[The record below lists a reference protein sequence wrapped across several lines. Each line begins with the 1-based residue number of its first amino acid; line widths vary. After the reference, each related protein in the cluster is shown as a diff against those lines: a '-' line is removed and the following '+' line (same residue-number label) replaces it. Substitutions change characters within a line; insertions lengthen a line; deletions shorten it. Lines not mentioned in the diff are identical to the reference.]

1 MSATPPDTSRRG
13 AGRQGRD
20 SRILRLCVYAACLIA
35 ITLFGG
41 CNRPDPPDP
50 VAEGQRLYT
59 IYCLGCHSLDP
70 AGPTA
75 LGPPLAGIGTRAA
88 NNSEGLS
95 AAEWLRREIVDPDA
109 ALTPGYP
116 AGLMPRTYGSDF
128 RPAQIEALVAYL
140 LGVE

>member
-1 MSATPPDTSRRG
+1 MRHNGDYIAT
-13 AGRQGRD
+13 Q
-20 SRILRLCVYAACLIA
+20 RLWVCTAILIA
-35 ITLFGG
+35 IVMFGG

-75 LGPPLAGIGTRAA
+75 LGPPLAGISARAA
-88 NNSEGLS
+88 NNREGLS
-95 AAEWLRREIVDPDA
+95 AAEWLRREIVEPDA
-109 ALTPGYP
+109 VLTPGYP
-116 AGLMPRTYGSDF
+116 AGLMPRTYGQDF

-140 LGVE
+140 MGVE

>member
-1 MSATPPDTSRRG
+1 MSATPQDTSRKVVSW
-13 AGRQGRD
+13 QGRD
-20 SRILRLCVYAACLIA
+20 AHILRLSVYIACLIA
-35 ITLFGG
+35 IALFSG
-41 CNRPDPPDP
+41 CNRPAPPDP

-75 LGPPLAGIGTRAA
+75 LGPPLAGIGARAA

-109 ALTPGYP
+109 VLTPGYP
-116 AGLMPRTYGSDF
+116 AGLMPRTYGNDF

-140 LGVE
+140 LGGE

>member
-1 MSATPPDTSRRG
+1 MGYNSACIATK
-13 AGRQGRD
+13 
-20 SRILRLCVYAACLIA
+20 RLWVCAAILIA
-35 ITLFGG
+35 IVMFGG

-75 LGPPLAGIGTRAA
+75 LGPPLAGIGARAA
-88 NNSEGLS
+88 NNGEGLS

-109 ALTPGYP
+109 VLTPGYP
-116 AGLMPRTYGSDF
+116 AGLMPRTYGQDL

-140 LGVE
+140 MGVE

>member
-1 MSATPPDTSRRG
+1 MSATPSDTNRRSTS
-13 AGRQGRD
+13 RQGRD
-20 SRILRLCVYAACLIA
+20 GSILHLCVYSACLIT

-50 VAEGQRLYT
+50 VAEGQRIYT

-75 LGPPLAGIGTRAA
+75 LGPPLAGIGARAA

-95 AAEWLRREIVDPDA
+95 AAEWLRRAIVDPDA
-109 ALTPGYP
+109 ALTSGYP
-116 AGLMPRTYGSDF
+116 AGLMPHTYGSDF

-140 LGVE
+140 LEVE